1 MGILEQL
8 QDFISKYFI
17 EETGYNPI
25 NTIVYSLIGIGL
37 IVLILRVVDA
47 INTMGQRRW
56 PDYHIEIIP
65 DRPFWIAIT
74 PYIILGSALRALNDS
89 AVISTRLLETPLI
102 FFVLIVFA
110 LLSLVLSYVIGAYT
124 KRDWRWVFGGI
135 AAVILLISLIRIGLL
150 IENLK
155 GGLQVIG
162 LTGLWV
168 VGIFAAR
175 YFVGT
180 RYLSNQN
187 TAGLATQMFDASAT
201 YIAITYYSYSEKH
214 VLPSFLFGQF
224 GEWVFFPVKFI
235 LIFAALISLEWGVE
249 DESFRRWLKLTIY
262 LFGLATGTRDI
273 LVLMMGV

>member
-1 MGILEQL
+1 MGILEQV

-25 NTIVYSLIGIGL
+25 NTIVYSIIGIGL
-37 IVLILRVVDA
+37 IILILRVIDA
-47 INTMGQRRW
+47 VNTMGQKRW
-56 PDYHIEIIP
+56 PGYHIEIIP
-65 DRPFWIAIT
+65 DQPFWLALT

-89 AVISTRLLETPLI
+89 AVFSTRLLETPLI

-124 KRDWRWVFGGI
+124 KRDWRWIFGGI
-135 AAVILLISLIRIGLL
+135 AAVLLLFSLIRIILL

-168 VGIFAAR
+168 LGIFAAR

-180 RYLSNQN
+180 RYLSKQN
-187 TAGLATQMFDASAT
+187 IAGLTTQMFDASAT
-201 YIAITYYSYSEKH
+201 YVALTFYNYSEKH

-235 LIFAALISLEWGVE
+235 LIFAALISLDWGVE